1 MRRAGWEP
9 HPVGRVRAGPWG
21 VSGRLR
27 VSAPHPQPHP
37 GLSPAR
43 LQMKWRSRGPGPH
56 SGGGRGHQ
64 RWVRA
69 PLCVCHGQNLD
80 QEVVAWF
87 RLVTTGACPVFH
99 SRAMLSSGGSSLQS
113 VGPSRHPWQEPP
125 LSPQASPALPG
136 HPLHPRHPPDAPAQ
150 PHAGGTSGCAEE
162 EDEPGAGVP
171 WSPADRVSRL
181 GGSCPFVL
189 IRGLRSWAVVFDAG
203 SHVREFLQH
212 GH

>member
-1 MRRAGWEP
+1 MPHLSHPTCLALPCAFRSLETCGLLPVRTWSVVRGSCLQKPRTPVRRAGWEP

-43 LQMKWRSRGPGPH
+43 LQMKWGSRGPGPH

-136 HPLHPRHPPDAPAQ
+136 HPLHPRHPPDAP
-150 PHAGGTSGCAEE
+150 
-162 EDEPGAGVP
+162 
-171 WSPADRVSRL
+171 SPAACWRHL
-181 GGSCPFVL
+181 WMC
-189 IRGLRSWAVVFDAG
+189 
-203 SHVREFLQH
+203 
-212 GH
+212 